1 LIPKFASEVPQAL
14 ANFGIGALVT
24 MTGRKQSFNCRARI
38 SRSPRWMFG
47 DSDIEKSRRRS
58 GNDVGGA

>member
-1 LIPKFASEVPQAL
+1 LQAIIQL
-14 ANFGIGALVT
+14 
-24 MTGRKQSFNCRARI
+24 RAMI

-58 GNDVGGA
+58 GNDARGV